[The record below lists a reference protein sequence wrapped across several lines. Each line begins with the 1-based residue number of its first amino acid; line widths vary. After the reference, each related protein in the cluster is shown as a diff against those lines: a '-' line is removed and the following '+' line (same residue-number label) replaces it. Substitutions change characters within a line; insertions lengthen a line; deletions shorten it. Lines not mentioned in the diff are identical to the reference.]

1 MAYTAFIF
9 GLLGSLHCLG
19 MCGPIAFMLPVDRSN
34 AWKRNTQIGTY
45 HIGRLFSYALLG
57 LLFGLLGEGLQ
68 LFGLQQALSIAVGI
82 LMILV
87 AIVPESKLKGFRLTA
102 PIYRSLSWVKQQL
115 GGLLKKK
122 SWDAFLTI
130 GFLNGLLPCGL
141 VYLAVFGA
149 LASGSPAGGAFYM
162 FLFGLGTV
170 PLMTSAVYLGNFLKP
185 EIRKRIR
192 SWIPIVVGLMGILF
206 VLRGLGLGIPFIS
219 PMEPTPTVQ
228 SDMDCAP
235 GEVPFN
241 NTP

>member
-19 MCGPIAFMLPVDRSN
+19 MCGPIAFMLPVDRANVLRKNS
-34 AWKRNTQIGTY
+34 QIGTY
-45 HIGRLFSYALLG
+45 HLGRLFSYALLG
-57 LLFGLLGEGLQ
+57 ALFGFLGEGLQ
-68 LFGLQQALSIAVGI
+68 LFGLQQGLSIAVGF
-82 LMILV
+82 LMIGV
-87 AIVPESKLKGFRLTA
+87 AIIPESKLQQYRITT

-149 LASGSPAGGAFYM
+149 MASGSIADGAFYM

-170 PLMTSAVYLGNFLKP
+170 PLMTAAVYLGNFLTP

-192 SWIPIVVGLMGILF
+192 AWIPIVVGLMGVLF

-219 PMEPTPTVQ
+219 PMEPSPTVQ
-228 SDMDCAP
+228 TEMDCAP
-235 GEVPFN
+235 GEIPFN